1 MQMQMQMKMQMQ
13 MHSSHNSCNNYF
25 WWSVNTLNASIAT
38 RNTKC
43 SKQSVSNQSSS
54 TFPWHTICYQ
64 QYALKGSEGGGGA
77 IKPAVQCYIRSFE
90 LTFTHSSSHLRLYNT
105 FFSFRWC
112 TLLSTLQL
120 LISLFSISRWK
131 SELDWP
137 STHTSPTPP
146 LFIQTLPS
154 FILSCISFCSFCPWH
169 LIIGLLDTIRNHNGI
184 PHQIYRYCYHYCHL
198 DI

>member
-1 MQMQMQMKMQMQ
+1 MQQLLL
-13 MHSSHNSCNNYF
+13 YI
-25 WWSVNTLNASIAT
+25 WWSVGTLNTSIAT

-64 QYALKGSEGGGGA
+64 QYARKGSGGGGGA

-90 LTFTHSSSHLRLYNT
+90 LAFTHSSSHLRLYNT

-146 LFIQTLPS
+146 LLNIQTLPS
-154 FILSCISFCSFCPWH
+154 FILSLLFISCLPFCPWH
-169 LIIGLLDTIRNHNGI
+169 LINHPVGLLDTIRNHNGI
-184 PHQIYRYCYHYCHL
+184 PHQIYRYCYHYRHL